1 MGSIYHCT
9 MDSGEEKVLEELRSK
24 IANIAGVTLT
34 GNRLT
39 VRWYQLGRLVDV
51 HMIIE
56 SVTTPEEASQQL
68 ATSNKVSAFLQGHPE
83 FEDELYFIE
92 HGEWPK

>member
-1 MGSIYHCT
+1 MVVWVSMGAA
-9 MDSGEEKVLEELRSK
+9 VLRSK

-39 VRWYQLGRLVDV
+39 VRWYRDGELVDV

-56 SVTTPEEASQQL
+56 SVTTPEEAAQQS
-68 ATSNKVSAFLQGHPE
+68 AASGKVSEFLRGHPE

-92 HGEWPK
+92 HGECSK